1 MSDNGSIFSLPVHV
15 PPPANSNGNGHQP
28 PETLTRDDLPDPASL
43 RPADLH
49 ALRLYAVGEAYDR
62 LLPLINSQLVA
73 LFSAQADPIALI
85 DALGPAIRE
94 AVFRLDPHH
103 LPPLELT
110 SADLCQLL
118 DRSADQAAAKTAA
131 MQFILAAAQL
141 NLTDLLALTTHMHSR
156 AKFSQDFVRKWE
168 RAVKE
173 QRNRLSAE
181 RQAQEAAR
189 LVELTAHKQAE
200 SASWPYMEHNGRMH
214 LAAIDPRTDAIVLR
228 PIADFTAQISETI
241 LPEHGYPI
249 HRVTGTTCSGEPL
262 EVEVE
267 AGDFQDIKKLTAALS
282 RAIARDPRAGIEVG
296 MSQHLPKAI
305 HALTRPD
312 VPTTAL
318 YHRTGWAA
326 GKFLVPGR
334 DLPDT
339 RIELPGGSPY
349 AFTPD
354 ADLDQGLAALQHLIA
369 SVGPQN
375 SLPALM
381 PFFSAPLADR
391 LGLRDERY
399 VTLIRGRTGQ
409 FKTSWSQTAMCLYG
423 PDFAAERHLVKWG
436 DGATTNAIE
445 ALAGE
450 AHDLPFL
457 LDNYKPNTGDGEA
470 GLIKFIHRMAEGGG
484 RRRLDR
490 NADLKPTAE
499 IYSWLIM
506 TGEDAPQ
513 TDMATTARMLWVS
526 FDDQPADA
534 AAQLGQ
540 AQLSSAHLCAVG
552 QHWIE
557 WLESPDAQPI
567 IQTMRDKFPIL
578 RQQYLELIL
587 KLNPEAI
594 QGNPRRLAQNL
605 AVNQLTW
612 EILRRCPAIGPCVD
626 LKDAYETGLGAVLQ
640 AMALSS
646 VQSNPGM
653 VFIQALRE
661 LLSSGQALLVDP
673 DLAPP
678 PLLNEPGT
686 PLPPLPPPV
695 PGIVG
700 TFDINRGDVARR
712 VIGYVGANG
721 DAYLFPVL
729 ARRVVEDLVGGAALA
744 QVTTTALYKRLDELG
759 YLSSKGKDGTLLPKK
774 INGKVERVLHLTAR
788 ALDLGLEAGRP
799 KPAADER

>member
-1 MSDNGSIFSLPVHV
+1 MSDNSSNFSLSMPV
-15 PPPANSNGNGHQP
+15 PLPASHNGNGHQP
-28 PETLTRDDLPDPASL
+28 PETLTLNDLPDPASL

-62 LLPLINSQLVA
+62 LLPLINRQLV
-73 LFSAQADPIALI
+73 LLLSARVDPISLI
-85 DALGPAIRE
+85 EALGPAISA
-94 AVFRLDPHH
+94 AVFRLDPYH
-103 LPPLELT
+103 LPPLELS
-110 SADLCQLL
+110 SADLCRLL
-118 DRSADQAAAKTAA
+118 DRSADQAAAKAAA
-131 MQFILAAAQL
+131 MQFILDAAKL
-141 NLTDLLALTTHMHSR
+141 DMTGLLALTTHMHSQ
-156 AKFSQDFVRKWE
+156 AKLSQDFIRKWE

-173 QRNRLSAE
+173 QRDRLSAE

-189 LVELTAHKQAE
+189 LVELTARQQTDI
-200 SASWPYMEHNGRMH
+200 SSWPYVEHDGRIQY
-214 LAAIDPRTDAIVLR
+214 AVIDPRTDAIVLR
-228 PIADFTAQISETI
+228 PIADFTAQITETI

-249 HRVTGTTCSGEPL
+249 HRVSGTTCSGKPFA
-262 EVEVE
+262 VEIE

-305 HALTRPD
+305 HALTDPD

-318 YHRTGWAA
+318 YHRTGWAD
-326 GKFLVPGR
+326 GQFLMPGR
-334 DLPDT
+334 SLPDT

-349 AFTPD
+349 AFTAE
-354 ADLDQGLAALQHLIA
+354 ADLGQGLAALQHLIA

-381 PFFSAPLADR
+381 PFFTAPLADR

-423 PDFAAERHLVKWG
+423 PDFATERHLIKWG

-457 LDNYKPNTGDGEA
+457 LDNYKPNTGDGET

-513 TDMATTARMLWVS
+513 TDLATTARMLWVS

-534 AAQLGQ
+534 AAQLGK
-540 AQLSSAHLCAVG
+540 AQLGSAQLCAVG

-567 IQTMRDKFPIL
+567 IQTMRDKFPVL
-578 RQQYLELIL
+578 RQQYLDLIL

-612 EILRRCPAIGPCVD
+612 EILRHCPAIGPCID
-626 LKDAYETGLGAVLQ
+626 LKDAYEAGLNAVLQ
-640 AMALSS
+640 AMTLSS
-646 VQSNPGM
+646 VQCNPGV

-678 PLLNEPGT
+678 ASLDEPG
-686 PLPPLPPPV
+686 PPLPPPT

-788 ALDLGLEAGRP
+788 ALDLGLEAGHP